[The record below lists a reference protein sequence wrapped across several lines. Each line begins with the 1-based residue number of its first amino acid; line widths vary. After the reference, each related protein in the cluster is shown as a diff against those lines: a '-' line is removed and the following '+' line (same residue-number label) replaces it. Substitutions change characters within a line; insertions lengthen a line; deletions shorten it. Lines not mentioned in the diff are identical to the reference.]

1 VEPYLVDVK
10 GVMPRLRPLN
20 GRYEENGVD
29 KQLNVEYPINIMSE
43 FGTILR
49 AKRRAAGLSQRKLA
63 QEAGVDFSY
72 VSKLE
77 NGRLPAPAA
86 STVSRFAEVVGCP
99 PEELLAAA
107 KKMPSDL
114 NALMSGDAAALR
126 FLQEASKL
134 GLSTAE
140 WERLTGSLHGLRS
153 SSDEDSEP

>member
-1 VEPYLVDVK
+1 
-10 GVMPRLRPLN
+10 
-20 GRYEENGVD
+20 
-29 KQLNVEYPINIMSE
+29 MSE
-43 FGTILR
+43 FGTTLR
-49 AKRRAAGLSQRKLA
+49 EKRRAAGLSQRKLA

-72 VSKLE
+72 ISKLE

-86 STVSRFAEVVGCP
+86 STVTRFAEVIGCP

-114 NALMSGDAAALR
+114 NASVSGDPAALR

-153 SSDEDSEP
+153 SSDEDSER

>member
-1 VEPYLVDVK
+1 
-10 GVMPRLRPLN
+10 MRLRD
-20 GRYEENGVD
+20 GRHKKNGVD
-29 KQLNVEYPINIMSE
+29 KQLNVEYLINIMSE
-43 FGTILR
+43 FGTTLR
-49 AKRRAAGLSQRKLA
+49 EKRRAAGLSQRKLA

-114 NALMSGDAAALR
+114 NASVRGDPAALR

-153 SSDEDSEP
+153 SSNEDSEP

>member
-1 VEPYLVDVK
+1 
-10 GVMPRLRPLN
+10 MSQQN
-20 GRYEENGVD
+20 GPHLKNGVD
-29 KQLNVEYPINIMSE
+29 KQLNVEYPLNIMSE
-43 FGTILR
+43 FGTTLR
-49 AKRRAAGLSQRKLA
+49 EKRRAAGLSQRKLA

-86 STVSRFAEVVGCP
+86 STVTRFAEAIGCP

-114 NALMSGDAAALR
+114 NASVSGDPAALR

-153 SSDEDSEP
+153 PLEEDPEP